1 MTREFTTENLEFY
14 KEDEEGE
21 KIIKERKI
29 ERMTDEK
36 LVKEIVNVVSSKSE
50 YKQIVAFWNPVE
62 SPGKPSGWNCTFRT
76 QNIPLSQTCDDKV
89 IKCPETPLCL
99 CFEYKDRGY
108 WVMKVVKENK
118 EWVTRIEGIR
128 IMMRGASLVQ
138 R

>member
-50 YKQIVAFWNPVE
+50 YRQIVAFWNPVE

-76 QNIPLSQTCDDKV
+76 QIIPLSQTCDHKV
-89 IKCPETPLCL
+89 IKRLETPVCL
-99 CFEYKDRGY
+99 CFEYKDKGY
-108 WVMKVVKENK
+108 WVMKVVKEDK
-118 EWVTRIEGIR
+118 KWVTRIEGIR
-128 IMMRGASLVQ
+128 IMTRGASLVQ